1 MSAKKT
7 KSASVVFSAD
17 KKQSRVSGAIK
28 AVVIAVLSVILV
40 VTAVF
45 AIVVLSGNEDVL
57 LDSGETFSLVSF
69 LSE

>member
-1 MSAKKT
+1 MSAKKA